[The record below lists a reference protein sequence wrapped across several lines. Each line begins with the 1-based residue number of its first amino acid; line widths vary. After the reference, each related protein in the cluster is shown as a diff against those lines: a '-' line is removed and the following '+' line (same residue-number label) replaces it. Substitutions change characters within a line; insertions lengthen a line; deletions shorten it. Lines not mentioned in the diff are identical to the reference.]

1 MDHPYDGDAPNNSID
16 PTLDGGAPMAAVVA
30 VNTTNGCD
38 LLFNA
43 SGEIG
48 DIPTITP
55 LQPITINT
63 NPNTYW
69 HIVLQYLLSIY
80 NAAGLGREGE
90 LNILHQ
96 YFYSVDVFLH
106 RGGGR
111 RLGILYLVLLY
122 IPAPT
127 MQCTTT

>member
-1 MDHPYDGDAPNNSID
+1 MDHPYAGDAPSNSID

-30 VNTTNGCD
+30 VNTTNGRD

-43 SGEIG
+43 SVEIG
-48 DIPTITP
+48 DIPTITS
-55 LQPITINT
+55 LLSITINT

-80 NAAGLGREGE
+80 IAAGLGREGE
-90 LNILHQ
+90 SNILHQ
-96 YFYSVDVFLH
+96 YFYSVDVLH

-111 RLGILYLVLLY
+111 RLGILYLVLL
-122 IPAPT
+122 
-127 MQCTTT
+127 